1 MMMKACVIRLW
12 APAILLGAIAVGGSQ
27 ARLDAQAP
35 SAPTQAS
42 PSPTQSLLDKAREFE
57 ARGRIDLAVQTW
69 QQVLLTDPKN
79 AVALGELARA
89 AALDGNAAMSR
100 SYLERLRAIN
110 PNDPNIARVEK
121 MSMQRATETP
131 TPANPGSANGETTGS
146 AVNTELSTARAR
158 SLAEMAAYQSLN
170 AKRIDEAET
179 RFKAILAKEPGDS
192 NALAGM
198 GYVRMQQGNFMGAVS
213 FLEQA
218 KQDRP
223 NDIAL
228 AAALDTA
235 RFWFIVSEGQN
246 ALNANDLTTAEKRF
260 RAALELRADSP
271 NALEGLGNTLLNAQQ
286 PRPAITLFQRVVEL
300 DPASAHGWR
309 GLFIAQY
316 RAGNVPLALTTD
328 RRIPAGVHA
337 QLMSDPL
344 FLQTLASA
352 YSATGRGGD
361 AQRVLESAVKL
372 PFPADAKALKAE
384 IEVQLAGVLFTS
396 NQLGEAAGLYAQ
408 LLAEDSGNISA
419 RQGLVQV
426 QHAMGHDEEALQT
439 IEKMPPASYAEAM
452 RDPGFVVTVA
462 TIYQAEKK
470 LDVAQDLLQKA
481 AMQQTNAGQKPSVA
495 IQLQLAGIY
504 IDRGSPQLAYPIY
517 KQVLSENPDRADAW
531 AGLLST
537 LHLTGHDTEAI
548 SQVELIPAGVR
559 KQLETNAGYLQTM
572 ASVYGTQG
580 RSREATLFLGRV
592 EQGYAAQRTAPP
604 ADVEIQNAWLLY
616 NGVDDPGLY
625 RQLMSLGGRS
635 DLTEQQSRT
644 VQTIWTNWAMRRA
657 NQAAAAGNSPRA
669 LAILNAAAQ
678 SFSGDPA
685 VVKALANEY
694 AQTGQPEQ
702 AVQIYRQ
709 QNMASAS
716 AADYETA
723 VGAALATDDS
733 KDAEIWLRYALTKY
747 PSDPKVLILG
757 ARFEQARGDTSRAIE
772 YYRASLKA
780 MPPPRAGA
788 LPAVPTPTTLP
799 NAMQAQNL
807 SILLAPETND
817 LTRAGVMQSEPA
829 PPSYTGSAQLPPYDG
844 AVTGI
849 VPPYMTNPAAQP
861 DSKVRDSVPPS
872 AAASGAGDTPG
883 HAEVEL
889 AVRNATAGA
898 LSQTQPVSQQEVQ
911 SANQSPATPAGGSTP
926 QADQQVA
933 RLTEPSAT
941 QAPPVSGS
949 TGSNDET
956 YRPFVPYV
964 APPRSVPPVSS
975 ADPRLS
981 NPSAVAVQLGNN
993 TPPPVQ
999 PQSEMTD
1006 VFPTARY
1013 VPNTGANRP
1022 ASDPNA
1028 AAEQAAR
1035 IRRLQ
1040 AESAAPRTGQSH
1052 PPPEE
1057 PITGKAQVAQPST
1070 VPTSQVSSVPDTG
1083 SQQYPQPRTQPA
1095 PIAPSTRSQA
1105 RLAPAPTPAATAS
1118 TAKTA
1123 AEPASPEPA
1132 PPVSADSGVDS
1143 SGLGQPLNASPYPVA
1158 PPPTDAELAA
1168 RNLPPLHGYYSGQTP
1183 IPLTPRQSAES
1194 ALASLEGSYSGW
1206 LGATGIGR
1214 YRSGTSGLDRL
1225 FDVEAPVEASAAIG
1239 RLVRL
1244 TAVALPVFLNSGVLN
1259 TSGLTTTYVT
1269 YLGTL
1274 PANSLNPPAQ
1284 QFSNGIGGELQLTT
1298 RNIGLAAGYSP
1309 SGFLVRNI
1317 TGRFAWRPL
1326 GGHLSLFADRDSV
1339 KDTQLSYAGL
1349 RDPGVSSLGPI
1360 WGGVISTTGGVRLD
1374 IGSGGASFYAS
1385 GEGGVLTGR
1394 HVLNN
1399 TKFGGATGANFR
1411 VKTWPGYGNLTLGG
1425 ALSGMHY
1432 ANNELGLSY
1441 GQGGYFSP
1449 KFDFVASVPV
1459 TFNGAYKSNFHY
1471 VVAGALGVQTFEQDK
1486 APFYPLDPSLQA
1498 TFVPCTTGQVASYYC
1513 GVYPLTVTT
1522 SFDYAIHAQVS
1533 YRFAEHW
1540 YGGGFLSGNNTNNYN
1555 TVSAGFFF
1563 RYVFRAQH
1571 SWEGHPTG
1579 LFPVEGFR
1587 PLQIP

>member
-1 MMMKACVIRLW
+1 L
-12 APAILLGAIAVGGSQ
+12 
-27 ARLDAQAP
+27 
-35 SAPTQAS
+35 
-42 PSPTQSLLDKAREFE
+42 PTQSLLDKARGFE

-79 AVALGELARA
+79 AEALGELARA
-89 AALDGNAAMSR
+89 AALDGNATMSR

-121 MSMQRATETP
+121 MSMQHATESQTH
-131 TPANPGSANGETTGS
+131 ANAGSASSETTGS
-146 AVNTELSTARAR
+146 TVSAELSAARAR
-158 SLAEMAAYQSLN
+158 SLAEMAAYQALN

-223 NDIAL
+223 NDKAL

-235 RFWFIVSEGQN
+235 RFWFIVGEGQN

-286 PRPAITLFQRVVEL
+286 PRPAIALFQRVVDL

-328 RRIPAGVHA
+328 RRISAGVHV

-352 YSATGRGGD
+352 YSAMGRVGD

-372 PFPADAKALKAE
+372 AFPADAKALKAD

-396 NQLGEAAGLYAQ
+396 NQLGQAAGLYAQ
-408 LLAEDSGNISA
+408 LLADDSGNISA
-419 RQGLVQV
+419 RQGLAQV

-470 LDVAQDLLQKA
+470 LGVAQDLLQKA
-481 AMQQTNAGQKPSVA
+481 ATQQTNAGQKPSVA
-495 IQLQLAGIY
+495 IELQLAGIY
-504 IDRGSPQLAYPIY
+504 IERGSPQLAYPIY

-537 LHLTGHDTEAI
+537 LHLTGHDNEAI

-592 EQGYAAQRTAPP
+592 EQGYAAQRAAPP

-616 NGVDDPGLY
+616 NGMDDSGLY
-625 RQLMSLGGRS
+625 RQLMGLGGRS
-635 DLTEQQSRT
+635 DLTEQQRRT
-644 VQTIWTNWAMRRA
+644 VQTIWTDWAMRRA

-678 SFSGDPA
+678 SFSDDPA
-685 VVKALANEY
+685 VVKALANGY
-694 AQTGQPEQ
+694 AQAGQPEQ
-702 AVQIYRQ
+702 AVQIYKQ
-709 QNMASAS
+709 QDMASAS

-723 VGAALATDDS
+723 VGAALAANDS

-747 PSDPKVLILG
+747 PSNPKILILG
-757 ARFEQARGDTSRAIE
+757 ARFEQTRGDTSRAME

-788 LPAVPTPTTLP
+788 LPTLSTPTSLP
-799 NAMQAQNL
+799 NAMQAQDL
-807 SILLAPETND
+807 SILLAPEPND
-817 LTRAGVMQSEPA
+817 LTRPAVVQSEPY
-829 PPSYTGSAQLPPYDG
+829 PPSYRGSAQLPPYDG
-844 AVTGI
+844 TATAV

-861 DSKVRDSVPPS
+861 TNSVRDSVPQS
-872 AAASGAGDTPG
+872 AAGQGVANTPSQ
-883 HAEVEL
+883 AEVES

-898 LSQTQPVSQQEVQ
+898 LSQAQPVSQQAVQ
-911 SANQSPATPAGGSTP
+911 SANQNPTAPAVGSTP
-926 QADQQVA
+926 QADQQQVA
-933 RLTEPSAT
+933 RLTEPTAAQT
-941 QAPPVSGS
+941 PPVSGS
-949 TGSNDET
+949 AGSNEDT

-1057 PITGKAQVAQPST
+1057 SITGKAQVTQPST
-1070 VPTSQVSSVPDTG
+1070 VPPSQASSVPDTG
-1083 SQQYPQPRTQPA
+1083 SQQYPQPRTQPP
-1095 PIAPSTRSQA
+1095 PIAQSTRSQVRLTPA
-1105 RLAPAPTPAATAS
+1105 PAVAAAASTPKLAPEPT
-1118 TAKTA
+1118 
-1123 AEPASPEPA
+1123 SPELA
-1132 PPVSADSGVDS
+1132 PPVSADPGVNS
-1143 SGLGQPLNASPYPVA
+1143 SGLGQPLSAPPYPLA

-1183 IPLTPRQSAES
+1183 IPLTPRQSAEN

-1206 LGATGIGR
+1206 LGATGVGR
-1214 YRSGTSGLDRL
+1214 YRSGTPGLDRL
-1225 FDVEAPVEASAAIG
+1225 FDVEAPVEASVAIG

-1244 TAVALPVFLNSGVLN
+1244 TAVARPVFLNSGVLN
-1259 TSGLTTTYVT
+1259 TSSFTTTYVP

-1298 RNIGLAAGYSP
+1298 RNMGLAAGYSP

-1317 TGRFAWRPL
+1317 TGRFGWHPL

-1360 WGGVISTTGGVRLD
+1360 WGGVISNTGGVRLD
-1374 IGSGGASFYAS
+1374 IGNGSASFYVS

-1411 VKTWPGYGNLTLGG
+1411 VKNWPGYGNLTLGG

-1449 KFDFVASVPV
+1449 IFDFLASVPV

-1471 VVAGALGVQTFEQDK
+1471 SVAGELGVQTFEQDK

-1522 SFDYAIHAQVS
+1522 SFDYAINAQVS

-1571 SWEGHPTG
+1571 SWEGRPTG